1 MASKMITHNDTKS
14 LLPDLKGYNTRED
27 VARLTIRVPTFF
39 LPPSPVKVLTNID

>member
-27 VARLTIRVPTFF
+27 VARLTMGWSQVC
-39 LPPSPVKVLTNID
+39 LCMKPV